1 MLLRGPEP
9 NGVVVIL
16 TYLLPS
22 HFGNVIK
29 QGLVI
34 ARATRLR
41 AARADALV
49 MSRPFSSEMRIE
61 RNAGCF
67 DRWNLDKWH
76 WPLLWKA

>member
-1 MLLRGPEP
+1 MLLRGPKP

-29 QGLVI
+29 QGVVI

-41 AARADALV
+41 ADALV
-49 MSRPFSSEMRIE
+49 MSASLFI
-61 RNAGCF
+61 RNA
-67 DRWNLDKWH
+67 DRAKRWVL
-76 WPLLWKA
+76 

>member
-1 MLLRGPEP
+1 MLLRGPKP

-29 QGLVI
+29 QGVVI
-34 ARATRLR
+34 ARGTRLR

-49 MSRPFSSEMRIE
+49 MSASLFI
-61 RNAGCF
+61 RNA
-67 DRWNLDKWH
+67 DRAKRWVL
-76 WPLLWKA
+76 